1 MHGVKL
7 RVSNNKFLFASLF
20 TVCNAVAGT
29 YVPELHKM
37 VYLQN
42 RRFLSESEK
51 ELRHDKTNFPVKAPE
66 VNEAPLKRRFK
77 TSSEVRQ
84 CVDTLK
90 EKFVVFYF
98 C

>member
-7 RVSNNKFLFASLF
+7 RVSNSKLLF
-20 TVCNAVAGT
+20 TSFFTVRNTVAGT

-42 RRFLSESEK
+42 RRFLPEGDK

-66 VNEAPLKRRFK
+66 VDEAPLKRRFK

-90 EKFVVFYF
+90 EVVQVI
-98 C
+98 